1 MHIVVLVTASVKKEA
16 EVIVQALLKKKLIA
30 CANIIEGVNS
40 FFWWQ
45 GKIDNSN
52 EVLLIAKSR
61 KSKLP
66 GIIKTVKSL
75 HSYEVPEIIAL
86 PIAGG
91 ERKYLRWID
100 ESLG

>member
-1 MHIVVLVTASVKKEA
+1 MYVIVLVTAKDKKEA
-16 EVIVQALLKKKLIA
+16 EAIVQALLKKKLIA

-45 GKIDNSN
+45 GKIDNSK

-66 GIIKTVKSL
+66 GILAVVQSST
-75 HSYEVPEIIAL
+75 P
-86 PIAGG
+86 G
-91 ERKYLRWID
+91 
-100 ESLG
+100 